1 MNTVEEASSMN
12 ALATSSIL
20 LSVRDIPSNLLGDL
34 PYESRALGQETFP
47 PRYPS
52 DRLTDGDLY
61 SSGAVR
67 G

>member
-1 MNTVEEASSMN
+1 MNTVEEASSMD
-12 ALATSSIL
+12 ASATSSIL
-20 LSVRDIPSNLLGDL
+20 RNVRDIPSNLLGDL

-47 PRYPS
+47 PRDPG
-52 DRLTDGDLY
+52 DRLTDGDLC